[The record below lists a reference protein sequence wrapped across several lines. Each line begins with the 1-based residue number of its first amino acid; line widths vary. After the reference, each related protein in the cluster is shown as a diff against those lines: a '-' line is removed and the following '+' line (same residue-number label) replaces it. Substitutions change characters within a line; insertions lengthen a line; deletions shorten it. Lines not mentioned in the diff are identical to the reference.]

1 MFIQGVSES
10 SGFQSKKKNNLKITF
25 YFIWRY
31 LPEIEE
37 TRLVAPVPIHL
48 DQMLD

>member
-10 SGFQSKKKNNLKITF
+10 SGFQSKNNYLKITF

>member
-10 SGFQSKKKNNLKITF
+10 SGFQSKNNNLKITF